1 MDVQSEW
8 PLLTMSL
15 MVFVEAILS
24 YVNFVIHTMRKIG
37 AYRVGFVDNAE
48 TISLGRLDRKAP
60 RQLIVRG
67 TCCHVVNINFWRKK
81 STGYEPH

>member
-1 MDVQSEW
+1 M
-8 PLLTMSL
+8 
-15 MVFVEAILS
+15 
-24 YVNFVIHTMRKIG
+24 IHFMRKG
-37 AYRVGFVDNAE
+37 GMYRVGFVDNDK

-81 STGYEPH
+81 RTGYEPH